1 MSVVVDTNVIRVA
14 DELAP
19 QAGPDCA
26 VKCAETLEEAARG
39 VVSID
44 SGRRIILEYLGQVRK
59 HYPYEPGTAF
69 VRQLQQ
75 HEWNPAHCERVDI
88 HEHPDRGF
96 EEFPDDA
103 DPELVRFDR
112 SDRKFVA
119 VAIASRLHPPILNA
133 ADSDWLS
140 VRDALAQHGVHVEF
154 LCPELV

>member
-19 QAGPDCA
+19 QTGADC
-26 VKCAETLEEAARG
+26 VVRCADTLEDLARG

-44 SGRRIILEYLGQVRK
+44 SGGRIMLEYLGGVGRF
-59 HYPYEPGTAF
+59 PWEPGTAF

-75 HEWNPAHCERVDI
+75 NEWNPAHCERVDI

-96 EEFPDDA
+96 QEFPDDPDLA
-103 DPELVRFDR
+103 RFDR

-119 VAIASRLHPPILNA
+119 VAIASADNPPILNA
-133 ADSDWLS
+133 TDSDWS
-140 VRDALAQHGVHVEF
+140 PVKDALARHGVVVEF
-154 LCPELV
+154 LCPELM